1 MVPIVRR
8 IAAPL
13 ADTAMLT
20 VVLSTFNGSAT
31 LPRMLEAL
39 GRLTQPSTGVEF
51 IAVDNGST
59 DRTRAI
65 IEQACASLPLR
76 VLQQPLRGKNRAL
89 NLALSAAEGDLLVF
103 TDDDTLP
110 APDWLLRLQ
119 QAAATESEFDIFGGA
134 IRPDWPCPV
143 PSWIQN
149 GVPLG
154 LTYGATR
161 PEQARGEV
169 FPGLIWGANMMVRR
183 RVFESGLR
191 FNEHVGPSAGQYV
204 MGSET
209 EFNLRAAAAG
219 FKCFFEPD
227 AVVQHIIRPHQME
240 REWVLQRAYRFGRN
254 MWNQEQ
260 RQPGPPVPMVMG
272 MPRWRF
278 RVFAENLLQAGAHRL
293 RGNRDAAFKHEWEVR
308 FLRGYFAQWW
318 CTR

>member
-1 MVPIVRR
+1 
-8 IAAPL
+8 
-13 ADTAMLT
+13 MLT

-51 IAVDNGST
+51 IAVDNGSS

-65 IEQACASLPLR
+65 LEQACASLPLR

-89 NLALSAAEGDLLVF
+89 NLALSVAQGDPLVF
-103 TDDDTLP
+103 TDDDVLP
-110 APDWLLRLQ
+110 ASDWLLRLQ
-119 QAAATESEFDIFGGA
+119 QVAATETGFDIFGGA
-134 IRPDWPCPV
+134 IRPDWPSEP
-143 PSWIQN
+143 
-149 GVPLG
+149 
-154 LTYGATR
+154 ATWLLR
-161 PEQARGEV
+161 DTPIGMT
-169 FPGLIWGANMMVRR
+169 PNMMVRR
-183 RVFESGLR
+183 HVFDSGLR
-191 FNEHVGPSAGQYV
+191 FNENIGPAAGQYA

-227 AVVQHIIRPHQME
+227 AVVQHIIRPHQIE

-260 RQPGPPVPMVMG
+260 RQPGTPAPMVLG

-278 RVFAENLLQAGAHRL
+278 RAFAENLLQASAHRL
-293 RGNRDAAFKHEWEVR
+293 RGDRDAAFKHEWEVR
-308 FLRGYFAQWW
+308 YLRGYFAQWW
-318 CTR
+318 STR